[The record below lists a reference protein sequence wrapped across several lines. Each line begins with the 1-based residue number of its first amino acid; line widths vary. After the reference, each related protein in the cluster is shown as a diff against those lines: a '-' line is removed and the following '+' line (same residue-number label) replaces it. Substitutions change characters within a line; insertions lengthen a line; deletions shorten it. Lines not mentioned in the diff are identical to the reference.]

1 MTNDKNEIVGALFL
15 DLSKAFDLVNHDN
28 LLKQLSHYGLH
39 NNAIYWFKYYL
50 HSRTQNT
57 FISGEQ
63 STPGEVVVDVPQ
75 SSVLGPILFL
85 IYINDLPLVLSHS

>member
-15 DLSKAFDLVNHDN
+15 DLSKAFDLVNHDI
-28 LLKQLSHYGLH
+28 LLKQRSHYGLH

-63 STPGEVVVDVPQ
+63 STPGEVAAGVPQ
-75 SSVLGPILFL
+75 GSVLGPMLFFFYL
-85 IYINDLPLVLSHS
+85 YQ